1 MRRNRLLSL
10 GLFFVTLA
18 LFRGLTS
25 ANFVQWDDDINV
37 YQNPHIQG
45 LDWERLRWMFTD
57 VGYAMRYKPLTWL
70 CYALIHQWSGLKPFG
85 YHMGSVLLPCVN
97 SVLAVAGI
105 RRMLAAGRR
114 RSPWEGEVPA

>member
-1 MRRNRLLSL
+1 MRQSRLRRL
-10 GLFFVTLA
+10 GLCFVTLA
-18 LFRGLTS
+18 LFGGLTS

-57 VGYAMRYKPLTWL
+57 VGYAL

-85 YHMGSVLLPCVN
+85 YHLVSVLLHCFN
-97 SVLAVAGI
+97 SVLAFAVI
-105 RRMLAAGRR
+105 RRLLAAGAR
-114 RSPWEGEVPA
+114 RSLEE